1 MIDLKEDLWRSKCNW
16 TFEISEYIVVANKHF
31 HELPLSFFFSSPK
44 KLKKKKKTKQKQ
56 SIRLLIALIW
66 NLLGTFLKHLAHLP
80 FKPKIETA
88 FLSKITRLS
97 HFLVLNLLLH
107 GSVIWRFN
115 NRIGSINSFS
125 FFCLLVQL
133 HIKKFEQNKR
143 WSLLCYNGEQIKFFA

>member
-1 MIDLKEDLWRSKCNW
+1 ML
-16 TFEISEYIVVANKHF
+16 TKHF

-44 KLKKKKKTKQKQ
+44 KLKKKKKRKEKQKQKQ
-56 SIRLLIALIW
+56 SRRLLIALIW
-66 NLLGTFLKHLAHLP
+66 NLVGTFLKHLAHLP

-143 WSLLCYNGEQIKFFA
+143 WSLLCYNGEQIKIFALCNCCEDIG